1 MSLQRQL
8 RRLFS
13 SLENDERDLEI
24 ARLKKELTAWEY
36 HSGAKL
42 MNCLITPRDDEYGSG
57 LFRGNQKTISCCLVG
72 YAIVPL
78 EKYEAQEKRI
88 KALEEALREV
98 IKIEDSNGMAII
110 GWNDAMDVA
119 RALLEEK

>member
-88 KALEEALREV
+88 KALEGALRGFAC
-98 IKIEDSNGMAII
+98 NCGPFRCMAH
-110 GWNDAMDVA
+110 GDDTDKDDCE
-119 RALLEEK
+119 RHREGR